1 MHRLPRKRGLNLA
14 SPTEYSEI
22 AQKLHPLLPLEAK
35 KAATSTA
42 ELGQAVDA
50 LMRLRDIGKW
60 FDHFELHQQL
70 SSLVFEVWS
79 ATQAHT
85 DRQALLDQKLSR
97 LVSSLRSRIGSWR
110 VVVPLQNLTIPN
122 RRKIRIGK
130 VDLFR
135 FSKSRGKRTLEH
147 IRASLKRNPKYANNH
162 ESIDKYLNRTEKYEV
177 GELVGKTC
185 AETEVYGRA
194 DNAFEEALPKI
205 EEAIAAVKFFH
216 YLNDDFYGRYFGI
229 AGRVISQV
237 RRVMLLYSQGSG
249 LVGSESAW
257 VGTRYEF
264 EIDASRVKFMQA
276 HGFRELN
283 RILAKE
289 SRTDMQDRI
298 ISAILWFAKAVDV
311 VLKDTVKME
320 SISDLG
326 RRARRRPQAEM
337 MGPYD
342 RLVKLMVSLE
352 TLLLVD
358 ENEPIAANLSE
369 RTAMLVAHD
378 YQTRKER
385 VQFVKDMYRKR
396 SGIIHHGRKG
406 IAEDELQQLTFLTQ
420 EVIVAFLK
428 NSRRWKLDSKESLQE
443 WFLREKLG

>member
-22 AQKLHPLLPLEAK
+22 AQKLHPLLPLEAE
-35 KAATSTA
+35 KAATSSA
-42 ELGQAVDA
+42 ELGQAADA
-50 LMRLRDIGKW
+50 LMRLKDIGKW

-79 ATQAHT
+79 ATQTHA

-97 LVSSLRSRIGSWR
+97 LVSSLRSRIGFWR
-110 VVVPLQNLTIPN
+110 VVVPLQNLAIPN
-122 RRKIRIGK
+122 RRKMRIGK

-135 FSKSRGKRTLEH
+135 FSKSRGKRTLEQ
-147 IRASLKRNPKYANNH
+147 IRAFLKRNPKYANNH
-162 ESIDKYLNRTEKYEV
+162 EFIDKYLDRAEKYEV
-177 GELVGKTC
+177 GELVGRTC
-185 AETEVYGRA
+185 AETKVYGRA

-237 RRVMLLYSQGSG
+237 RRVMLLYPQGSG
-249 LVGSESAW
+249 FVGFESAW
-257 VGTRYEF
+257 VGARSEF
-264 EIDASRVKFMQA
+264 EINADRMKFMQVN
-276 HGFRELN
+276 GFREMK
-283 RILAKE
+283 RILAEE
-289 SRTDMQDRI
+289 SRNDIQDRI
-298 ISAILWFAKAVDV
+298 ISAVLWFAKAVDV
-311 VLKDTVKME
+311 VLKDTVKMDP
-320 SISDLG
+320 IFGLG
-326 RRARRRPQAEM
+326 RRPRQRPQAEM
-337 MGPYD
+337 MAPYD

-378 YQTRKER
+378 YQTRKR
-385 VQFVKDMYRKR
+385 LVQFVKDMYRKR
-396 SGIIHHGRKG
+396 SGIIHHGRKE
-406 IAEDELQQLTFLTQ
+406 ITEDELQQLTYLTQ
-420 EVIVAFLK
+420 RIIVAFLR

>member
-1 MHRLPRKRGLNLA
+1 M
-14 SPTEYSEI
+14 
-22 AQKLHPLLPLEAK
+22 
-35 KAATSTA
+35 
-42 ELGQAVDA
+42 
-50 LMRLRDIGKW
+50 
-60 FDHFELHQQL
+60 
-70 SSLVFEVWS
+70 
-79 ATQAHT
+79 
-85 DRQALLDQKLSR
+85 
-97 LVSSLRSRIGSWR
+97 
-110 VVVPLQNLTIPN
+110 
-122 RRKIRIGK
+122 
-130 VDLFR
+130 
-135 FSKSRGKRTLEH
+135 
-147 IRASLKRNPKYANNH
+147 
-162 ESIDKYLNRTEKYEV
+162 
-177 GELVGKTC
+177 
-185 AETEVYGRA
+185 
-194 DNAFEEALPKI
+194 PKI

-237 RRVMLLYSQGSG
+237 RRVMLLYPQGSG
-249 LVGSESAW
+249 FVGFESAW
-257 VGTRYEF
+257 VGARSEF

-276 HGFRELN
+276 YGFRELT

-289 SRTDMQDRI
+289 SRTDIQDRI

-311 VLKDTVKME
+311 VLKDTAKME
-320 SISDLG
+320 PIFDLG
-326 RRARRRPQAEM
+326 GRARQRSQAEM

-378 YQTRKER
+378 YQTRKKL

-396 SGIIHHGRKG
+396 SRIIHHGSKG
-406 IAEDELQQLTFLTQ
+406 IAQNELQQLTFLTQ
-420 EVIVAFLK
+420 RVIVAFLK